1 MISISKSNC
10 LIVLIIALLTCSCS
24 ASVLDIEGAFDEVE
38 AKNVEI
44 CGFGSGISH
53 GIALP
58 LTTIRL
64 GISYITGGD
73 TTVAMWASLR
83 NGFPYWAGYALGNL
97 IIVFLLTLIV
107 HAIFGGRMVLFEN
120 RTNTFIILFVPCV
133 FVYFAAILAGNIP
146 KPKVPE
152 LNEEQVLSVL
162 SYKSPEDGAYYYVH
176 RREYYDF
183 FDELYCDKVIPVLLE
198 GEYRDAKEVMRI
210 ISGTPAGDVFEPLF
224 LEMKYNYQNYLYDQL
239 DKMTSSLKESYERD
253 IQSLLPVIVDSVLT
267 ESSKF
272 IVNEYAGGFLNYKKI
287 GLFFSSDNF
296 KRFERIALNSLEKR
310 IVEQEIDKV
319 CSRYFQ
325 SMVDNYSDCHLSLFG
340 DSLIINIPQLPSC
353 VEIIPEFGVMETE
366 INTYSREEG
375 NEYMVAVFKDGIIPI
390 AMIPLTGGVGTAIAV
405 GYDLATFG
413 YDAYECYRDIA
424 NMELSFEEK
433 MELYIASN
441 IKDMLHIKTDAI
453 NTLVCSYFDECD
465 KLMRAEIAERI

>member
-1 MISISKSNC
+1 MISISKSNY
-10 LIVLIIALLTCSCS
+10 LIILIIALLTCSCS

-97 IIVFLLTLIV
+97 IIV
-107 HAIFGGRMVLFEN
+107 
-120 RTNTFIILFVPCV
+120 LFVACV
-133 FVYFAAILAGNIP
+133 FVYLAAIFAGNIP

-224 LEMKYNYQNYLYDQL
+224 LEMKYNYQNYLYDQI

-253 IQSLLPVIVDSVLT
+253 IQSLLPVIVDSVIT

-340 DSLIINIPQLPSC
+340 DSLKINIPQLPSC
-353 VEIIPEFGVMETE
+353 VEIIPELGVMETE
-366 INTYSREEG
+366 INAYSREGG

-390 AMIPLTGGVGTAIAV
+390 AMIPLTGGVGTVIAE